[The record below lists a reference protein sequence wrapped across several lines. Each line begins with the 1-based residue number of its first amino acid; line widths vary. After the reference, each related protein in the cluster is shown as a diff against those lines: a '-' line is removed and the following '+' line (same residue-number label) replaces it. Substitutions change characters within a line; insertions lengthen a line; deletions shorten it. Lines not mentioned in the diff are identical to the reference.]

1 MIICHCHAVNDRQI
15 REAVANGVTSVRGLH
30 RELGVGNTCGQCLP
44 QVRHVLECALMQIS
58 EPSVNPTSAHEK
70 AA

>member
-15 REAVANGVTSVRGLH
+15 KEAVTNGVTSVRGLH
-30 RELGVGNTCGQCLP
+30 RELNVGNTCGQCLP
-44 QVRHVLECALMQIS
+44 QARRVLESALMQIS
-58 EPSVNPTSAHEK
+58 EPSAKQEQSIEK